1 MSKKSFIIFAALV
14 LAAFT
19 CTADFQLVKDG
30 KSQCNIVVK
39 KGAPL
44 PLAHG
49 AKELALFTEKVTTA
63 KIPVK
68 NEAVKNAN
76 NIFIGTIADKDLLKI
91 SGIDAKKLKEDGF
104 ALAVKKNT
112 VCIIGQNPRGAL
124 YGCYEILKKYA
135 GVRFLTPGEDGT
147 YYPSRKTISIP
158 EQNII
163 RNPYMRYRTY
173 QCATELSGRAE
184 INGST
189 FLTRNN
195 LFPYAGAR
203 TFADKNGKRTRLAD
217 KFESVAAKRNINPG
231 NSHIFTDMMTG
242 WQGAK
247 ASEKLYKEHP
257 EYFPL
262 INGKRVFIKSGV
274 CPNPCISNPA
284 LLDLMAKNLYERLNE
299 KYAME
304 DTYITIGNNDTPI
317 WCQCENCKKLDDP
330 AQKGTKDAYGNRY
343 WFTVTE
349 IANRV
354 WKKLP
359 SAKLGGWA
367 YFFCNPPT
375 RVKVDPRLRVIVSYN
390 NQCWKHTITDKKCLI
405 NQEFVKI
412 LEAWKKVG
420 HPFVVNRDEIGTNG
434 AVGGNFLPAE
444 SVLYRNLK
452 SYPALGLNG
461 TFFCI
466 WSPYPEFFSW
476 ARKTPPHYGKNYHYN
491 AMWQTAYLSAQFLW
505 DINSDFDKLYEEANS
520 LYYGKAWEGGYKEFR
535 KYQTQLFLESPGC
548 MGWGQGAPLGRMLD
562 AAGSEEKLVSLMDK
576 AVAAAKTDKDPRS
589 LKHIL
594 QAKDIFECTWLRE
607 RKDYLKNFREI
618 TIYKRRS
625 PVKID
630 GILNEEDWKN
640 ADTLANFKPGG
651 HTKTTAKIQPSS
663 VKLCYDTDTLYIA
676 VECIEPHPEKMIA
689 GKDIKGAWGKLGEHI
704 ELFYNYPDMAQK
716 YYHLAINPYGE
727 VISAYHK
734 SFAQRDESF
743 KTTAKFATKI
753 LKDRWVLEIA
763 IPATEIG
770 MKCYPGS
777 TWKLNVAR
785 ARKNSTI
792 TDGYKH
798 SPNVESSSCSNGAF
812 HGVGNFVNIKFAE
825 KRTSGVK
832 QNVDTSSWKNAS
844 FNVLVPDSK
853 IIGYA
858 RYNRGGTWK
867 FEDKDHL
874 VPKSWTVGEKSVG
887 MTKWNEK
894 DPTDSY
900 LRLEKGYVAQYF
912 VSSDKGK
919 LKLSFRVKGKG
930 SVRLWVGSY
939 RNSPTGRGYQHL
951 VKTTKV
957 KNIPLTEKWETHFL
971 ETTKAG
977 VPTERVAVRF
987 FVNKDSVLDLDDV
1000 YVTPIPAE

>member
-1 MSKKSFIIFAALV
+1 MPS
-14 LAAFT
+14 
-19 CTADFQLVKDG
+19 
-30 KSQCNIVVK
+30 
-39 KGAPL
+39 
-44 PLAHG
+44 
-49 AKELALFTEKVTTA
+49 
-63 KIPVK
+63 
-68 NEAVKNAN
+68 
-76 NIFIGTIADKDLLKI
+76 
-91 SGIDAKKLKEDGF
+91 
-104 ALAVKKNT
+104 
-112 VCIIGQNPRGAL
+112 
-124 YGCYEILKKYA
+124 IL
-135 GVRFLTPGEDGT
+135 T
-147 YYPSRKTISIP
+147 
-158 EQNII
+158 
-163 RNPYMRYRTY
+163 
-173 QCATELSGRAE
+173 
-184 INGST
+184 
-189 FLTRNN
+189 
-195 LFPYAGAR
+195 
-203 TFADKNGKRTRLAD
+203 
-217 KFESVAAKRNINPG
+217 
-231 NSHIFTDMMTG
+231 
-242 WQGAK
+242 
-247 ASEKLYKEHP
+247 
-257 EYFPL
+257 
-262 INGKRVFIKSGV
+262 
-274 CPNPCISNPA
+274 
-284 LLDLMAKNLYERLNE
+284 
-299 KYAME
+299 
-304 DTYITIGNNDTPI
+304 
-317 WCQCENCKKLDDP
+317 
-330 AQKGTKDAYGNRY
+330 
-343 WFTVTE
+343 
-349 IANRV
+349 
-354 WKKLP
+354 
-359 SAKLGGWA
+359 
-367 YFFCNPPT
+367 
-375 RVKVDPRLRVIVSYN
+375 
-390 NQCWKHTITDKKCLI
+390 
-405 NQEFVKI
+405 
-412 LEAWKKVG
+412 
-420 HPFVVNRDEIGTNG
+420 
-434 AVGGNFLPAE
+434 
-444 SVLYRNLK
+444 
-452 SYPALGLNG
+452 
-461 TFFCI
+461 
-466 WSPYPEFFSW
+466 
-476 ARKTPPHYGKNYHYN
+476 
-491 AMWQTAYLSAQFLW
+491 
-505 DINSDFDKLYEEANS
+505 
-520 LYYGKAWEGGYKEFR
+520 
-535 KYQTQLFLESPGC
+535 
-548 MGWGQGAPLGRMLD
+548 
-562 AAGSEEKLVSLMDK
+562 
-576 AVAAAKTDKDPRS
+576 
-589 LKHIL
+589 
-594 QAKDIFECTWLRE
+594 
-607 RKDYLKNFREI
+607 
-618 TIYKRRS
+618 
-625 PVKID
+625 
-630 GILNEEDWKN
+630 
-640 ADTLANFKPGG
+640 
-651 HTKTTAKIQPSS
+651 
-663 VKLCYDTDTLYIA
+663 
-676 VECIEPHPEKMIA
+676 
-689 GKDIKGAWGKLGEHI
+689 
-704 ELFYNYPDMAQK
+704 
-716 YYHLAINPYGE
+716 GE